1 MKEEGKSLPFFV
13 FYLFNSNSS
22 YICATNSGEIEL
34 EKKAHFALFRMVN
47 LDNSL

>member
-1 MKEEGKSLPFFV
+1 MKKEGKCLPFFI
-13 FYLFNSNSS
+13 FHLFNTISL

-34 EKKAHFALFRMVN
+34 VKKAHFALFQMVY